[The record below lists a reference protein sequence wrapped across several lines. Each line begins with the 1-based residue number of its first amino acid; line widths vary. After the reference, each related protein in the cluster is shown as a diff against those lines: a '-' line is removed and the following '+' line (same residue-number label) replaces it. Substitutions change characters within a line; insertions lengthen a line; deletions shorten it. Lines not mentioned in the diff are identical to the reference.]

1 MRFETNKDL
10 QNELDA
16 ITLYCEVFNSS
27 FEKLGENDIDYR
39 VTKLNR
45 IQHIEVKGRNRKIE
59 NAFPLPI
66 AARKVVKLVDKKTEP
81 IVIWNCFD
89 GLIICDLSQVKA
101 SGMIG
106 GRKPR
111 MGASNDQEYML
122 YFEKQDNFYCIK
134 KDSKKIFKLF

>member
-39 VTKLNR
+39 VTKPNR

-66 AARKVVKLVDKKTEP
+66 AARKVVKICDKKTKS
-81 IVIWNCFD
+81 IMVWNCFD
-89 GLIICDLSQVKA
+89 GLIICDLSQVKS

-111 MGASNDQEYML
+111 LGASNDQEYML
-122 YFEKQDNFYCIK
+122 YFEKQSNFYYIILG
-134 KDSKKIFKLF
+134 SKKIFKVF